1 MTREPAINL
10 MIALGLLAFPLW
22 AYVADEPFMIT
33 LSTRITILALAGIGL
48 NIALGLGGLVS
59 LGHAAFFGIG
69 GYAMGILASH
79 AQGFT
84 PIAEWPFLIEGSKS
98 MPVIWLTVFQRSSAS
113 TPISRFASIW
123 FVILRTPF
131 S

>member
-69 GYAMGILASH
+69 GYAMGILLPMLFRLFMDNSA
-79 AQGFT
+79 A
-84 PIAEWPFLIEGSKS
+84 
-98 MPVIWLTVFQRSSAS
+98 AS
-113 TPISRFASIW
+113 TGSALASMLIYI
-123 FVILRTPF
+123 VMAVVLILRPTGLYGVRP
-131 S
+131 